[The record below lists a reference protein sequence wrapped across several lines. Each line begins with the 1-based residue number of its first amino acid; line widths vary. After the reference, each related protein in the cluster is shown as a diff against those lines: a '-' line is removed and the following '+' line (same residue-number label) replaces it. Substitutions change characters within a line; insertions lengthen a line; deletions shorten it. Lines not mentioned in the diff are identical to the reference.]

1 MHAGLF
7 GSAALAAL
15 ILAAPAQASTTLA
28 ALGGYVDGAPLAGVS
43 TAGSDTVTL
52 DANGSGGVTLS
63 GQAMADI
70 GVNRL
75 YVANSPDLPFA
86 NSNSAISGLSFWADN
101 LVASSADSGPIQM
114 SVDFAFDGSYVGRVC
129 APGEPGCNP
138 DNPSSTLGNAY
149 FVAVKGRLNDIS
161 QNAGD
166 GSIVLHTNAGDV
178 ALAGENTALPPASIL
193 GVLSACDG
201 DDGED
206 GCDPFNVDGN
216 YTLDFAVDLGEDFFL
231 ASYFF
236 VGNLAQGETVD
247 AFHTVK
253 LTGITLDD
261 GADLASES
269 GKIVRLADGSF
280 GVAGAVPEPS
290 SWALL
295 IAGFAMVGA
304 VMRKRAGAATRF
316 A

>member
-1 MHAGLF
+1 MNARLF

-70 GVNRL
+70 GINRL
-75 YVANSPDLPFA
+75 YVANSPGKPFA
-86 NSNSAISGLSFWADN
+86 DTSSAISGLSFWADN
-101 LVASSADSGPIQM
+101 LVASGGGSGPIQM
-114 SVDFAFDGSYVGRVC
+114 SVDFAFDGSYVG
-129 APGEPGCNP
+129 APY
-138 DNPSSTLGNAY
+138 DSSTFGNAY

-166 GSIVLHTNAGDV
+166 GSVILHTNAGDV

-206 GCDPFNVDGN
+206 GCDPFNVDGTF
-216 YTLDFAVDLGEDFFL
+216 TLDFAVDSGEDFFL

-247 AFHTVK
+247 AFHTIK

-261 GADLASES
+261 GAGLASES

>member
-1 MHAGLF
+1 MNARLF

-28 ALGGYVDGAPLAGVS
+28 TLGGYVDGAPLAGVS
-43 TAGSDTVTL
+43 TSGGDTVTL
-52 DANGSGGVTLS
+52 DATGSGGVTLS

-86 NSNSAISGLSFWADN
+86 DTNSAISGLSFWADN
-101 LVASSADSGPIQM
+101 LVASGGGSGPIQM
-114 SVDFAFDGSYVGRVC
+114 SVDFAFDGSYVG
-129 APGEPGCNP
+129 APY
-138 DNPSSTLGNAY
+138 DSSTFGNAY

-166 GSIVLHTNAGDV
+166 GSITLHTDAGDV
-178 ALAGENTALPPASIL
+178 ALEGENTALPPASIL

-206 GCDPFNVDGN
+206 GCDPFNVDGTF
-216 YTLDFAVDLGEDFFL
+216 TLDFAVDSGEDFFL

-236 VGNLAQGETVD
+236 VGNLAQGEVVD
-247 AFHTVK
+247 AFHTIK

-261 GADLASES
+261 GAGLASES

-280 GVAGAVPEPS
+280 GVASAVPEPS